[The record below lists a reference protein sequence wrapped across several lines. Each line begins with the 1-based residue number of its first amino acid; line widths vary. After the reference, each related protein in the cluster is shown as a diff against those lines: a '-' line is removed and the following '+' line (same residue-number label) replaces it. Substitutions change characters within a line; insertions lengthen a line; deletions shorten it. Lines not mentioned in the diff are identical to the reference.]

1 MFRKMGPTIV
11 FIGFI
16 GGTVALFGSRTSAS
30 PSVDSVDSGSGGANL
45 NSWVRQQKSIFR
57 ESALDSV

>member
-1 MFRKMGPTIV
+1 MFRKMGSTIV

-16 GGTVALFGSRTSAS
+16 GGTVALFGSRTS